1 MSGQIKQTTTV
12 LSGTTNV
19 NLLTGLKQEFLSRP
33 AAVKLYAVQEQVA
46 TSNLEVTLTL
56 GNVVIGEDLNPNEA
70 AAAGAGPKLNEDILT
85 GGVGAGGDRIQIRVR
100 ETVGGVGDDGIIRW
114 LVDIV
119 DL

>member
-12 LSGTTNV
+12 NSGTTNV

-33 AAVKLYAVQEQVA
+33 AAVKVYAVQDLVA
-46 TSNLEVTLTL
+46 ASNLEITPTL
-56 GNVVIGEDLNPNEA
+56 GNVVVGEDLVPNIP
-70 AAAGAGPKLNEDILT
+70 GANLGPRTNEDIVA
-85 GGVGAGGDRIQIRVR
+85 GGVGLGGDRIQIRVR
-100 ETVGGVGDDGIIRW
+100 ETTGGVGANGIIRT